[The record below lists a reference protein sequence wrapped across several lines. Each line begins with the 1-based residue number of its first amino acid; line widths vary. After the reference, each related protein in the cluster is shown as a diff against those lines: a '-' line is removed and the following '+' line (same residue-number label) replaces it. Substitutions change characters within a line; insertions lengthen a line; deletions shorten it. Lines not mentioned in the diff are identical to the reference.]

1 MTTTQWS
8 RSNRYRTG
16 SNAITDQAQGGGNKK
31 AGFPY
36 QVGRDS
42 WASIAIPKTS
52 LPFVMNT
59 KFPLARFSRPIG
71 GDVRTVYFS
80 GIGKH

>member
-8 RSNRYRTG
+8 RSNGYRTG

-36 QVGRDS
+36 QVGRES
-42 WASIAIPKTS
+42 WSSIAIPKTT
-52 LPFVMNT
+52 LAHVMNT
-59 KFPLARFSRPIG
+59 KFPLANFSRPIG
-71 GDVRTVYFS
+71 GDVRTVRFL
-80 GIGKH
+80 GIGK

>member
-8 RSNRYRTG
+8 RSNGYRSG

-36 QVGRDS
+36 QVGREHFT
-42 WASIAIPKTS
+42 SIFIKNT
-52 LPFVMNT
+52 LLDFVMNT
-59 KFPLARFSRPIG
+59 KLPLANVSRPIG
-71 GDVRTVYFS
+71 GDVRTVRFL
-80 GIGKH
+80 GIGRR